1 MQVRRN
7 YVRRKTQCHS
17 IRQEEKTILQSLQ
30 KPAEK
35 LPISQEPEADGGV
48 KIEVVDIATES
59 IERDEGPSGL
69 LENTPISIEE
79 RAKEEQRE
87 GAAKEPP
94 QASGSTGTSYIQRG
108 KDATSGLAGFTTK
121 ASKLHA
127 QLPGSIKKD
136 AESRLQTG
144 RQCITTTVQPAAD
157 GAKGKVE
164 EITQN
169 TSNIPTNLSSLSGLI
184 VGDDGMILD
193 YDGNYIGRL
202 VEGET
207 EDLAGQIVGEGGE
220 ILDEDGDMVGCVELL
235 SGDLADESEA
245 PADQDALGFK
255 DLANS
260 PLGEDGTIKDRY
272 DRVLGKLVEGNV
284 NDLVGWPV
292 DENGEI
298 LDEDG
303 NLVGRVELLASD
315 NVGESP
321 EQLSHSLL
329 GPSLLKGKPINEEGK
344 ILYENGN
351 LLGRIKGNQEAET
364 MVGKFANEK
373 GEIINN
379 FGQIIGEVELVAG
392 GVASKAMAEQQG
404 AVRKA
409 ENDISMLDGLQ
420 VNEEGLITGTNSSVI
435 GELDS
440 GDLSEAVRMT
450 VNEKGLELDDN
461 GNIIGKARSGA
472 KDAIEKTEKTTEDFV
487 QGLPSLSTPE
497 DLKCN
502 RLGNIDNEDGMPVGE
517 RVEGGPKEVSGDGT
531 ELDGQA
537 QLWDN
542 RGKINGK
549 AQSFSIDGEQN
560 EGPFADLDE
569 PFVTEGGWVHDANGN
584 KVGQIVEGEIRKV
597 LGRAVDDDGDILDKR
612 GNLLGR
618 AEPWQEPD
626 IEPEDVDIT
635 ELEGLTF
642 HKIGNVIGPDG
653 VSIARVS
660 EGNPKLFAGRKINAQ
675 GLVWSDV
682 GEVIGNV
689 MLIPLKEREAMTLF
703 GGIGD
708 LVVRKTG
715 YVEDETGCIVGK
727 IVESDPQKLQ
737 GLLVD
742 DDGDILDKRGNLKG
756 RAEPYNLPEEE
767 EEEME
772 EDISVLEG
780 MKVNK
785 FRNVV
790 DQNGS
795 VDDGNFLGSV
805 GLIPSSEREQG
816 GGIFYGL
823 EGLVVTKGG
832 TITDL
837 ISYIVGRLVEGD
849 MLRLNGRAVDEDGEI
864 IDKVGNVIGRA
875 ERWIAEETPRNGYPM
890 SDRKINQEGEVR
902 KGDGNLISQL
912 MDGNLNSLSG
922 KAVEENGYI
931 VDKDGDRIGEC
942 TFLAHLAESEL
953 ELSQEEHIE
962 RADRT
967 PRDEL
972 DEEQLVKTVK
982 PIIEEAGNILQE
994 CKGILRALDPD
1005 GQIAASA
1012 KARSVS
1018 HEVTSEEYQLADLL
1032 RQLSQTISTTIEN
1045 GCRRIANML

>member
-1 MQVRRN
+1 
-7 YVRRKTQCHS
+7 
-17 IRQEEKTILQSLQ
+17 
-30 KPAEK
+30 
-35 LPISQEPEADGGV
+35 
-48 KIEVVDIATES
+48 
-59 IERDEGPSGL
+59 
-69 LENTPISIEE
+69 
-79 RAKEEQRE
+79 
-87 GAAKEPP
+87 
-94 QASGSTGTSYIQRG
+94 
-108 KDATSGLAGFTTK
+108 
-121 ASKLHA
+121 
-127 QLPGSIKKD
+127 
-136 AESRLQTG
+136 
-144 RQCITTTVQPAAD
+144 
-157 GAKGKVE
+157 
-164 EITQN
+164 
-169 TSNIPTNLSSLSGLI
+169 
-184 VGDDGMILD
+184 
-193 YDGNYIGRL
+193 
-202 VEGET
+202 
-207 EDLAGQIVGEGGE
+207 
-220 ILDEDGDMVGCVELL
+220 
-235 SGDLADESEA
+235 
-245 PADQDALGFK
+245 
-255 DLANS
+255 
-260 PLGEDGTIKDRY
+260 
-272 DRVLGKLVEGNV
+272 LGKLVEGNV

-303 NLVGRVELLASD
+303 DLVGRV
-315 NVGESP
+315 

-329 GPSLLKGKPINEEGK
+329 GPSLLKDKPINEEGK
-344 ILYENGN
+344 ILDENGN

-373 GEIINN
+373 GEIIND

-461 GNIIGKARSGA
+461 GNIIGNARSAA

-497 DLKCN
+497 DLKCD

-517 RVEGGPKEVSGDGT
+517 HVEGDPKKVSGDGT

-569 PFVTEGGWVHDANGN
+569 PFVTKGGWVHDANGN

-597 LGRAVDDDGDILDKR
+597 LGRVVDDDGDILDKR

-626 IEPEDVDIT
+626 LEPEEDVDIT
-635 ELEGLTF
+635 ELEGLTPN
-642 HKIGNVIGPDG
+642 KIGNVIGPDG
-653 VSIARVS
+653 ASIARVS
-660 EGNPKLFAGRKINAQ
+660 EGNPKLLAGRKINAQ

-689 MLIPLKEREAMTLF
+689 MLIPLKKREAITLF

-727 IVESDPQKLQ
+727 IVEGDPQKLQ

-767 EEEME
+767 KEEME

-785 FRNVV
+785 LGNVV

-795 VDDGNFLGSV
+795 VWGRLISGNTKKLAGKQIDVEGQIWSDDGNFLGSV

-816 GGIFYGL
+816 DGIFYGL

-837 ISYIVGRLVEGD
+837 TSYIVGRLVEGD
-849 MLRLNGRAVDEDGEI
+849 MLRLNGRAVDEDGDI

-875 ERWIAEETPRNGYPM
+875 ERWIAEETPRNGNPM
-890 SDRKINQEGEVR
+890 NDRKIHQEGEVR
-902 KGDGNLISQL
+902 KGDGNLIGQL

-922 KAVEENGYI
+922 KTVEENGYI

-953 ELSQEEHIE
+953 ELSQKEVEQKEKEEHS
-962 RADRT
+962 RRLAN
-967 PRDEL
+967 
-972 DEEQLVKTVK
+972 
-982 PIIEEAGNILQE
+982 NISSTIQQTCDSVE
-994 CKGILRALDPD
+994 PFCKQITEVRNFPSSLIYVTNSMTSILREP
-1005 GQIAASA
+1005 IA
-1012 KARSVS
+1012 
-1018 HEVTSEEYQLADLL
+1018 HPETSSM
-1032 RQLSQTISTTIEN
+1032 RNS
-1045 GCRRIANML
+1045 